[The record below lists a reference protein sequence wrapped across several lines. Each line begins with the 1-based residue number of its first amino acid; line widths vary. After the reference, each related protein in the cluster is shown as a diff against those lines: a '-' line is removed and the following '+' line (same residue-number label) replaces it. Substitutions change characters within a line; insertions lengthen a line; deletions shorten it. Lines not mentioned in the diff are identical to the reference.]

1 MKLFMIPMALLEIP
15 ISGWTCFRTLKMY
28 MRDERE
34 SMKNM
39 REERESMKNMR
50 DDRVFYFIDFNG

>member
-1 MKLFMIPMALLEIP
+1 
-15 ISGWTCFRTLKMY
+15 MY

-39 REERESMKNMR
+39 KEERELVKNMR
-50 DDRVFYFIDFNG
+50 DDRVFYLIDFNG